1 MRTTLIAT
9 LILLLPLVLGA
20 ETFSADLS
28 GAAVVPGP
36 GDDDA
41 TGFAVVDISG
51 TDVSYSIIASGL
63 DTITAAHIHTGA
75 AGASGGVVVDLE
87 ASFINGTATGS
98 VAADAAT
105 LSNIIDSPEGFYVQV
120 HTEGFPNG
128 AIRGQLAG
136 AGGGEGD
143 AYVAY
148 FPVAAAIAGQAGTFF
163 RTDARMV
170 NLSGQA
176 ASVTLQYYPEGD
188 AGNSGP
194 SATATVTVGPGQEA
208 VLNDFV
214 AEQFGVTDGKGAVV
228 ISSSTELKSLA
239 RIYNDARDAGLGTF
253 GQLVPAQTI
262 DHALT
267 NGVLPFLSN
276 EDAASGEGFRGNIG
290 WFNPNTDAIQVS
302 FAAWDATTGQQ
313 LGTLTSSAEGLAQQ
327 QLNLA
332 QLWPELADAGDL
344 YVTFVSSEPVFMYAS
359 VVDNVNGDAIFIPA
373 VPAS

>member
-9 LILLLPLVLGA
+9 LILLLPLALGA

-28 GAAVVPGP
+28 AAAVVPGP

-51 TDVSYSIIASGL
+51 TDVSFSIIASGL
-63 DTITAAHIHTGA
+63 EQITAAHIHSGA
-75 AGASGGVVVDLE
+75 AGTSGDVVIDLG
-87 ASFINGTATGS
+87 ASFVNGTATGS
-98 VAADAAT
+98 VSAAAGL
-105 LSNIIDSPEGFYVQV
+105 LSTIMDRPESFYVQV
-120 HTEGFPNG
+120 HTDGFPAG

-136 AGGGEGD
+136 TGSGDGD

-148 FPVAAAIAGQAGTFF
+148 FPVAAAITGQAGTFF
-163 RTDARMV
+163 RTDARML

-176 ASVTLQYYPEGD
+176 TTATLQYYPEGD

-194 SATATVTVGPGQEA
+194 AATATVTIGAGEEA

-228 ISSSTELKSLA
+228 ISANTELRSLA
-239 RIYNDARDAGLGTF
+239 RIFNDARATGEGTF

-262 DHALT
+262 DAAYT

-276 EDAASGEGFRGNIG
+276 QAPASGAGFRGNIG
-290 WFNPNTDAIQVS
+290 WFNPNPDAIQVS
-302 FAAWDATTGQQ
+302 FAAWDAATGAQ
-313 LGTLTSSAEGLAQQ
+313 LGTLNATAEGFAQQ
-327 QLNLA
+327 QLNLG
-332 QLWPELADAGDL
+332 QLWDALADYGDL
-344 YVTFVSSEPVFMYAS
+344 YVTYLSSAPVFMYAS